1 MIDIEPFLG
10 QADHLTAFQMA
21 VRSFFMFFI
30 TLVLMRLGGLRIFG
44 GRSALDNII
53 LIIMGSVIARGIVG
67 ANSLTSTIAAA
78 AVMILLHRTLSRLSV
93 HIDWL
98 RKLINGD
105 HIILYKSGRIIWN
118 NMRKS
123 SISES
128 ELMESLHLET
138 KKTSLEEIDT
148 ATLETNGRISFIL
161 KNKKSE

>member
-1 MIDIEPFLG
+1 MIDIESILG
-10 QADHLTAFQMA
+10 QTDHLTAFQMA

-30 TLVLMRLGGLRIFG
+30 TLLLMRLGGLRIFG

-67 ANSLTSTIAAA
+67 ANSVVSTVAAS
-78 AVMILLHRTLSRLSV
+78 AVMIMLHRILSRLSV
-93 HIDWL
+93 YIEWL
-98 RKLINGD
+98 RKLVNGD
-105 HIILYKSGRIIWN
+105 HIILYKSDHILWD

-138 KKTSLEEIDT
+138 KKTSLEEIET

-161 KNKKSE
+161 KTKKAE